1 MSSEGNSNLDTKPI
15 SCGRHGEAREPA
27 FVCEHLLHGTGRG
40 FFFDRAD
47 DDPHPDAWCKACER
61 LRIDNGGD
69 WTEALT
75 KQVNIQLVCDSCYQE
90 IKERNT
96 ALIQ

>member
-1 MSSEGNSNLDTKPI
+1 MSAEGNSNIETKLI
-15 SCGRHGEAREPA
+15 SCSRHGKAREPA

-47 DDPHPDAWCKACER
+47 DDPHPDAWCKGCER

-75 KQVNIQLVCDSCYQE
+75 KQVNIQIVCDSCYQE
-90 IKERNT
+90 IKERNS

>member
-1 MSSEGNSNLDTKPI
+1 MEKRDS
-15 SCGRHGEAREPA
+15 RHLSASICFME
-27 FVCEHLLHGTGRG
+27 RG

-47 DDPHPDAWCKACER
+47 DDPHPDAWCRACER

-75 KQVNIQLVCDSCYQE
+75 KQVNIQLVCDSCYLE
-90 IKERNT
+90 IRERNS